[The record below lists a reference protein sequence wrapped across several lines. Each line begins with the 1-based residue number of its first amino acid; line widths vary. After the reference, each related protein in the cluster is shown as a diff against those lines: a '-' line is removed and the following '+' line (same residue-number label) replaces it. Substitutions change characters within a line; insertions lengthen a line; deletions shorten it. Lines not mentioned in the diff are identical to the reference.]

1 MPLQAPNEWTFV
13 SSYLSNNNGMT
24 FMSLETKL
32 PPNAIFSILYTR
44 ETATMELLLQ
54 GNLEHFQDRKTE
66 RSLVWT
72 FMDTA

>member
-1 MPLQAPNEWTFV
+1 
-13 SSYLSNNNGMT
+13 MT
-24 FMSLETKL
+24 LMSLETKL